1 MLKVKL
7 FPRVLI
13 FTKSGFSGHQPLRTI
28 LNKTPRQLEQ
38 VRAEGR
44 TMAERVGRQL
54 GDRDNAHAEKVVVIT
69 VVIVI
74 IVVFDVVVV
83 IIGVITVI
91 VIIIW
96 CHHPC
101 CHHHCCH
108 GHCCHRQF
116 GDNTHAE

>member
-1 MLKVKL
+1 M
-7 FPRVLI
+7 LI

-69 VVIVI
+69 FVVVI
-74 IVVFDVVVV
+74 IVVFDVVVITVVVV

-101 CHHHCCH
+101 CHHPCCH